1 MFSPNFR
8 DGVENM
14 GAQIFQNSG
23 DISEFEAS
31 EC

>member
-1 MFSPNFR
+1 
-8 DGVENM
+8 M